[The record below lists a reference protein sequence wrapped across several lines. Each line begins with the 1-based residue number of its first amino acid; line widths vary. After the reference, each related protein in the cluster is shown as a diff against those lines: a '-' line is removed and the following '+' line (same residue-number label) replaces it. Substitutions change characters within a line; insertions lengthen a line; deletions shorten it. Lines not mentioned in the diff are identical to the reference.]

1 VVIDGEVGSYTIIR
15 GRKRVR
21 YQGKQANAVGGGSSP
36 EKRES
41 GGGCFKSGEARWRW
55 LRRSGVDARSRVEAA
70 GLAHEKQ
77 DAGKKGVTTATNS
90 FYTAVVGERL
100 GWRGVWSARPRG

>member
-41 GGGCFKSGEARWRW
+41 GGGCFESGEAR
-55 LRRSGVDARSRVEAA
+55 
-70 GLAHEKQ
+70 
-77 DAGKKGVTTATNS
+77 
-90 FYTAVVGERL
+90 
-100 GWRGVWSARPRG
+100 